1 MVERRR
7 RRRRGMSEVGKAI
20 RVPGSS
26 IAFSASF
33 FFLRLRFEKKKK
45 KQTLELSAILKFQN
59 FDFLNPRRERERE
72 IGNCDLCVRE
82 EETEMEEQLRVRIL
96 IIVNQR
102 LQ

>member
-45 KQTLELSAILKFQN
+45 KA
-59 FDFLNPRRERERE
+59 NPRVE
-72 IGNCDLCVRE
+72 CDFEVSEFRFSKP
-82 EETEMEEQLRVRIL
+82 
-96 IIVNQR
+96 
-102 LQ
+102 